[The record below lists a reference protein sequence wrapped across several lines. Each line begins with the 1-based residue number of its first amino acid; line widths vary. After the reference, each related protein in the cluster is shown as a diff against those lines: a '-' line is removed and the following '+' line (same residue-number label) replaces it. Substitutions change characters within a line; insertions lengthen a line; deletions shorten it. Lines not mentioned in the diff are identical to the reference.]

1 MSKEFVRK
9 PVPITGMPEALNYV
23 SPFQQAEFEERL
35 LDKKV
40 EEFPIAMLMSYLG
53 HHWCG
58 SGMFFCGSIGYHGFV
73 DYCRE
78 VTDKQILQN
87 NVYTGITT

>member
-53 HHWCG
+53 HHWYG
-58 SGMFFCGSIGYHGFV
+58 SGMFRAV
-73 DYCRE
+73 
-78 VTDKQILQN
+78 
-87 NVYTGITT
+87 